1 MNYQLFLIPL
11 AVMFIVQVL
20 KIFTHTKDGW
30 TWKRLSRIN
39 TYGGMPS
46 SHAAMVTSL
55 AVITGYYD
63 GLQSSTFAITLILA
77 LIIIRDAFG
86 FRQAIGQ
93 QGKVINNLV
102 KELPDEQEYKFPV
115 LGEKFGHKT
124 VEVIAGIIVGIILS
138 YWLINIWP

>member
-11 AVMFIVQVL
+11 AVMFIVQVIKVITYTKGGWGWERL
-20 KIFTHTKDGW
+20 RKI
-30 TWKRLSRIN
+30 N
-39 TYGGMPS
+39 AYGGMPS

-55 AVITGYYD
+55 AMVTGYYD
-63 GLQSSTFAITLILA
+63 SIQSSTFAISIVLA
-77 LIIIRDAFG
+77 LIIVRDAFG

-124 VEVIAGIIVGIILS
+124 VEVIAGVIVGIILS